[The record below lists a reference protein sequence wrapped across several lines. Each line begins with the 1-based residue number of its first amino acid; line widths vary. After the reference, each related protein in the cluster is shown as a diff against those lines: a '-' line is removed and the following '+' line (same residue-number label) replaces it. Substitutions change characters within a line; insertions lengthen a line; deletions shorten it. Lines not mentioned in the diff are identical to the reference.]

1 MTNNNNNNNK
11 SNQEST
17 PLVVQHDRDVATG
30 DLSMEGAVTLTT
42 PTSIS
47 SGKRAVVGLVGGL
60 VVLMMMVLT
69 GNTPTTPSKIYWGSD
84 DGLFA
89 SLVGKKKRSVTL
101 TAVFYFE
108 DLIATVRVR
117 QSKKDEQDNEADWK
131 VNIYHFNDD
140 LCPSGALNW
149 HVHEYPGYGIRAI
162 DADPSTSAVACAAD
176 VTGGHYDPTF
186 ACGPASQNNANGVC
200 PILRSTAQ
208 APAGTGVVKTDDSYA
223 ACQPDNQSSCEV
235 GDQSGKLGKLTT
247 SSYRSQRFTDTWMTP
262 IESTLSGRSLVLHCC
277 YTKDDGTQ
285 SCGPRLACANL
296 E

>member
-1 MTNNNNNNNK
+1 MF
-11 SNQEST
+11 SLLPSW
-17 PLVVQHDRDVATG
+17 LVRD
-30 DLSMEGAVTLTT
+30 DKNSYY
-42 PTSIS
+42 S
-47 SGKRAVVGLVGGL
+47 
-60 VVLMMMVLT
+60 
-69 GNTPTTPSKIYWGSD
+69 
-84 DGLFA
+84 
-89 SLVGKKKRSVTL
+89 TL

-131 VNIYHFNDD
+131 VNIFHFNDD

-162 DADPSTSAVACAAD
+162 DAALDTSAPACAAD

-200 PILRSTAQ
+200 PILRTTPQ

-247 SSYRSQRFTDTWMTP
+247 SSYRSQRFVDTWMTP
-262 IESTLSGRSLVLHCC
+262 IDSTLFGRSLVLHCC
-277 YTKDDGTQ
+277 YTKDDGTT